1 MKISIGTLYRKVAI
15 LSPRVEVVLRTL
27 YWNNVKRLSKF
38 SINKTNRFHRTKYV
52 DFNDIVAFLKNAGIG
67 EGALVILHSS
77 YGNLK
82 PTSLDNKGII
92 DSLLS
97 LVGESG
103 TLAAPVIRSFPE
115 EEVLTWEEQF
125 NDAVE
130 NIECA
135 YDVHKSKIT
144 SGVLAYTL
152 MQHVGSYTSRFP
164 LNPLTA
170 VGPLAK
176 DMMAHNLDGEAPSAH
191 GPDSCWKFCAD
202 HDAFIVY
209 LGINYEHHLTMQQV
223 VTENYSQMRPE
234 KFYRYRKFKIIDKE
248 KIFYK
253 TVAERRQKWTKNL
266 AEINVAKD
274 IKNSGI
280 VNSIVIEDIPVSVIK
295 AKDLISLYLSKGG
308 TYPYYK

>member
-1 MKISIGTLYRKVAI
+1 MKISIGVLYRKVAL
-15 LSPRVEVVLRTL
+15 LSPKIEVVLRTF
-27 YWNNVKRLSKF
+27 YWNNVKHLSKF
-38 SINKTNRFHRTKYV
+38 SINKTNRFHRIKYV
-52 DFNDIVAFLKNAGIG
+52 DFNVIVDFLKNAGIG

-115 EEVLTWEEQF
+115 EEVLTRDDQF

-130 NIECA
+130 NIECT
-135 YDVHKSKIT
+135 YDVQKSKIT

-152 MQHVGSYTSRFP
+152 MQHTRSYTSRFP

-176 DMMAHNLDGEAPSAH
+176 DMMVHNLDGETPSAH
-191 GPDSCWKFCAD
+191 GPNSCWKFCAD

-234 KFYRYRKFKIIDKE
+234 KFFRYRKFKIIDNE
-248 KIFYK
+248 EVLYK

-274 IKNSGI
+274 IRDSGI
-280 VNSIVIEDIPVSVIK
+280 VNSIVIDDIPVSVIK
-295 AKDLISLYLSKGG
+295 AKDLITFYLSKGG
-308 TYPYYK
+308 TYPYFR